1 MKDLPVCT
9 YRIQLT
15 PSFGFARASSLM
27 PYFATLG
34 VSHIYTSPYLQA
46 SPGSTHGYDVVD
58 PQRINEEL
66 GGQEGYKIFMDALKK
81 EGLKNLID
89 IVPNHM
95 AISVAGNRWWWDVL
109 ENGPSS
115 PYAAFF
121 DVDWESPEGSM
132 KNRILLPVLED
143 HYGTVLEKGLIQLTV
158 KEASILVSYRD
169 RLFPMAPRSISG
181 ILERVGKESG
191 HSEIL
196 FLAYSLEN
204 LPLPIVTDHE
214 STSLR
219 HRNIRVIK
227 ERISCLFKQEPDLRA
242 IAERVIAEINV
253 DMDGLD
259 EILEKQNYRLSFWL
273 KAREDLAYRRFF
285 DINSLVGIR
294 VEDERVFTETHSLI
308 IKWLN
313 DKTVDG
319 LRVDHPDGLRDPEEY
334 FSRIREKTDN
344 PWILAEKILSPGE
357 TLRRSW
363 SIAGTTG
370 YDFLN
375 LAGGLFVNPSS
386 RRRLTG
392 IYMSFTRNRNNF
404 DQIQM
409 EKKMLVLEELF
420 GSDLNRL
427 SQMFLDICGYY
438 RKYRDHTR
446 KDVLEALKALVVS
459 MDIYRTY
466 ISPGKGR
473 VSGQDRKA
481 LRRCLRRVKVHFP
494 HVEQNVLKLMEEIIL
509 LKKRGALESEFV
521 ARFQQLTGPVT
532 AKGVEDTALYCYNP
546 LICLNEVGGDPSSF
560 GTSLETFHS
569 DMMHRAASSP
579 LSLLATSTHDTKR
592 SEDARCRIALIS
604 EVPGEWKKRVT
615 RWRQMNNRFWG
626 DAEPDRNMEY
636 FIYQTLTG
644 VWPISGDRLLHY
656 LEKVG
661 REAKVHTSWNRVN
674 RQYEK
679 SLQEFAQGIIS
690 DKPFIRELEDLL
702 ETLVIPGR
710 INSLSQTL
718 LKLTLPGVPDI
729 YQGCEVWNFSLV
741 DPDNRREVD
750 YHALLKL
757 KEEALVLDG
766 PPAVAWDDRGLSKM
780 WLIIK
785 TLELRRNRGRSFG
798 PGSFYKPLYASGEK
812 PSHLVCCL
820 RGGDCLVMATRFPLK
835 LDGSWGQTLI
845 SLPEGEWRNHFTGGV
860 FQEGS
865 VRVSEILGS
874 FPVGFLYRT

>member
-1 MKDLPVCT
+1 MKDLPLCT

-15 PSFGFARASSLM
+15 PSFGFAQASSLM
-27 PYFATLG
+27 PYFAALG

-46 SPGSTHGYDVVD
+46 CPGSTHGYDVVD
-58 PQRINEEL
+58 PQRVNVEL
-66 GGQEGYKIFMDALKK
+66 GGEEGHKFFLAALEK
-81 EGLKNLID
+81 EGMNHLID

-95 AISVAGNRWWWDVL
+95 AISVPGNRWWWDVL

-121 DVDWESPEGSM
+121 DVDWESPAGSM
-132 KNRILLPVLED
+132 RNRILLPVLED
-143 HYGTVLEKGLIQLTV
+143 HYGTVLEKGLIMLTI
-158 KEASILVSYRD
+158 KEASFLVSYRD
-169 RLFPMAPRSISG
+169 RLYPMAPRSMSG
-181 ILERVGKESG
+181 ILERIGKESG

-204 LPLPIVTDHE
+204 LPLPSVTDHE

-227 ERISCLFKQEPDLRA
+227 ERISSLFSQEPDLRT
-242 IAERVIAEINV
+242 IAERVVSEINE

-259 EILEKQNYRLSFWL
+259 EILEKQNYRLAFWS

-313 DKTVDG
+313 EGTVDG

-357 TLRRSW
+357 RLRRSW
-363 SIAGTTG
+363 AIAGTTG

-375 LAGGLFVNPSS
+375 LAGGLFVEPSS

-392 IYMSFTRNRNNF
+392 IYRSFTRNRKSF

-409 EKKMLVLEELF
+409 EKKILVLEELF

-446 KDVLEALKALVVS
+446 KDVIAALKALVAS

-466 ISPGKGR
+466 ISPVRGKI
-473 VSGQDRKA
+473 SDQDRKA
-481 LRRCLRRVKVHFP
+481 FRRCRKRVKLHFP
-494 HVEQNVLKLMEEIIL
+494 NVDQGVLKLMEDMIL
-509 LKKRGALESEFV
+509 LKKKGALESEFL

-560 GTSLETFHS
+560 GTSLGMFHS
-569 DMMHRAASSP
+569 DMMHRAAFSP

-592 SEDARCRIALIS
+592 SEDVRCRIALIS
-604 EVPGEWKKRVT
+604 EMPVEWKKRVT
-615 RWRQMNNRFWG
+615 RWRQMNSRYWG

-636 FIYQTLTG
+636 FIYQTLAG
-644 VWPISGDRLLHY
+644 VWPVSGDRLLPY
-656 LEKVG
+656 LEKAA
-661 REAKVHTSWNRVN
+661 REAKVNTSWNRIN
-674 RQYEK
+674 REYEK
-679 SLQEFAQGIIS
+679 TLLEFAQGIIS
-690 DKPFIRELEDLL
+690 DGPFIRELEDLL
-702 ETLVIPGR
+702 EILVIPGR

-729 YQGCEVWNFSLV
+729 YQGCEVWNFCLV

-750 YHALLKL
+750 YRVLSQM
-757 KEEALVLDG
+757 KEEAMALGG
-766 PPAVAWDDRGLSKM
+766 PPDVVEDERGLSKM

-785 TLELRRNRGRSFG
+785 TLEFRKNRASSFG
-798 PGSFYKPLYASGEK
+798 PGSSYEPLYASGEK
-812 PSHLVCCL
+812 FSHLICCL
-820 RGGDCLVMATRFPLK
+820 RGGDCIVMATRFPLK
-835 LDGSWGQTLI
+835 LDGSWGETLI
-845 SLPEGEWRNHFTGGV
+845 SLPEGEWRNHFTKEI
-860 FQEGS
+860 FLEGS
-865 VRVSEILGS
+865 VRVSEILES
-874 FPVGFLYRT
+874 FPVGLLYRT